1 MVSCIIVATY
11 VGGLTFGSLTGGYY
25 IPNAVNNVTISN
37 VIICTSYLT
46 TPSHILALP
55 NNNTQCHGL
64 EVEIFMYTI
73 LDGLVLKI
81 CNSLFHV
88 FSHSNRKFC
97 KYPLKYV
104 ECANI

>member
-11 VGGLTFGSLTGGYY
+11 VGGLVIGSPTGGYY

-55 NNNTQCHGL
+55 NNNTQCHAL
-64 EVEIFMYTI
+64 KYILMYKI
-73 LDGLVLKI
+73 LDGLVLKYAI
-81 CNSLFHV
+81 HYFM
-88 FSHSNRKFC
+88 FSYTLIGSSVNIL
-97 KYPLKYV
+97 LKYV
-104 ECANI
+104 E